1 MSVEFRISDLIS
13 APPEELYDAWLD
25 SEIHSKM
32 TGGKAEV
39 SDQIGGMFSAWD
51 GYIKG
56 ENLELNPPLRILQK
70 WRTTDFE
77 DEDPDSLVEIT
88 FIAEGKKTRI
98 TIRHTELPP
107 HGMKYQQ
114 GWIDAYFIPMK
125 RYWMES

>member
-1 MSVEFRISDLIS
+1 MSVEFRISNLIS
-13 APPEELYDAWLD
+13 APPEELYHAWLD
-25 SEIHSKM
+25 SEVHSKM
-32 TGGKAEV
+32 TGGKAEI
-39 SDQIGGMFSAWD
+39 SDQVGGKFSAWD

-70 WRTTDFE
+70 WRTTDFQE
-77 DEDPDSLVEIT
+77 EDPDSLVEIT

-114 GWIDAYFIPMK
+114 GWIDAYFDPMK
-125 RYWMES
+125 SYFK

>member
-13 APPEELYDAWLD
+13 APPEELYQAWLD
-25 SEIHSKM
+25 SETHSKM
-32 TGGKAEV
+32 TGGKAEI
-39 SDQIGGMFSAWD
+39 SDQVGGKFSAWD
-51 GYIKG
+51 GYIQG

-70 WRTTDFE
+70 WRTEDFE
-77 DEDPDSLVEIT
+77 AEDADSLVEVT

-114 GWIDAYFIPMK
+114 GWIDAYFDPMK
-125 RYWMES
+125 DFFK

>member
-1 MSVEFRISDLIS
+1 MSVEFRISGLIS
-13 APPEELYDAWLD
+13 APPEELYHAWLD
-25 SEIHSKM
+25 SEKHTKM

-39 SDQIGGMFSAWD
+39 SDQVGGKFTAWD

-77 DEDPDSLVEIT
+77 AGDPDSLVEIT
-88 FIAEGKKTRI
+88 FIAEGKKTRV

-114 GWIDAYFIPMK
+114 GWIDAYFDPMK
-125 RYWMES
+125 EYFK